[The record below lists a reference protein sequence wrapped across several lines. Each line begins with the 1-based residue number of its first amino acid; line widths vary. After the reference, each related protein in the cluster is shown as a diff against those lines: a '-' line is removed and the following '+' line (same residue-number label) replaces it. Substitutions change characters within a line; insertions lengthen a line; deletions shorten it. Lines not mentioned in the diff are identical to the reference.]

1 MVMAK
6 HNFTKDVVCP
16 YYKYEAPQMVYCE
29 GVEDNTALHL
39 AFASKQGLK
48 VYMGAKCCRSWRD
61 CMIAQMLNRKYDYE

>member
-1 MVMAK
+1 MGK

-39 AFASKQGLK
+39 AFAQKDDK
-48 VYMGAKCCRSWRD
+48 KAYMQCKCRDKWRS
-61 CMIAQMLNRKYDYE
+61 CMIAQMLNRKYDY